1 VSLRGTGLGH
11 TIGDAQLL
19 ADVDIEVTGLT
30 ALVGPNGAGKST
42 LIRLLAGVQAPTAGS
57 VTTGTITFGG
67 AAFGGATFG
76 GAVLP
81 RRERARTIALV
92 EQDATTELALTVREV
107 VALGRI
113 PHAGLLG
120 PIDTTTVDA
129 ALTRTG
135 LTPLATRQFASLSGG
150 ERQRV
155 HLARAL
161 AQEPRVLLLDEPT
174 NHLDV
179 AAQLHTLDL
188 LRAEAAAGTA
198 VLAALHDLNL
208 AASWATTVVM
218 LNEGRVVA
226 AGTPAEVLTAE
237 RISAV
242 YGVTATV
249 VENPVTGTALIGF
262 SSASTLG

>member
-1 VSLRGTGLGH
+1 VSLNGSSLGF
-11 TIGDAQLL
+11 TVGDSRLL

-42 LIRLLAGVQAPTAGS
+42 LIRLLAGVQAPTTGA
-57 VTTGTITFGG
+57 VTYD
-67 AAFGGATFG
+67 GAT
-76 GAVLP
+76 LL

-161 AQEPRVLLLDEPT
+161 AQEPRVLVLDEPT

-179 AAQLHTLDL
+179 AAQLRTLDL

-218 LNEGRVVA
+218 LHEGRVVA
-226 AGTPAEVLTAE
+226 TGTPADVLTAE

>member
-1 VSLRGTGLGH
+1 VSLNGSSLGF
-11 TIGDAQLL
+11 TVGDSRLL

-42 LIRLLAGVQAPTAGS
+42 LIRLLAGVQAPTTGA
-57 VTTGTITFGG
+57 VTYD
-67 AAFGGATFG
+67 GAT
-76 GAVLP
+76 LL

-218 LNEGRVVA
+218 LHKGRVVA
-226 AGTPAEVLTAE
+226 EGRPEDVLTAE

-249 VENPVTGTALIGF
+249 VAHPITERPLIAY
-262 SSASTLG
+262 SAGSHPSPAAVEPGAYSAG

>member
-1 VSLRGTGLGH
+1 VSLRGTSLGH

-42 LIRLLAGVQAPTAGS
+42 LIRLLAGVQAPTTGA
-57 VTTGTITFGG
+57 VTYD
-67 AAFGGATFG
+67 GAT
-76 GAVLP
+76 LL

-218 LNEGRVVA
+218 LHEGRVVA
-226 AGTPAEVLTAE
+226 TGTPADVLTAE

>member
-1 VSLRGTGLGH
+1 VSLRGTSLGH

-42 LIRLLAGVQAPTAGS
+42 LIRLLAGVQAPTTGA
-57 VTTGTITFGG
+57 VTYD
-67 AAFGGATFG
+67 GAT
-76 GAVLP
+76 LL

-161 AQEPRVLLLDEPT
+161 AQEPRVLVLDEPT

-179 AAQLHTLDL
+179 AAQLRTLDL

-218 LNEGRVVA
+218 LHEGRVVA
-226 AGTPAEVLTAE
+226 TGTPADVLTAE